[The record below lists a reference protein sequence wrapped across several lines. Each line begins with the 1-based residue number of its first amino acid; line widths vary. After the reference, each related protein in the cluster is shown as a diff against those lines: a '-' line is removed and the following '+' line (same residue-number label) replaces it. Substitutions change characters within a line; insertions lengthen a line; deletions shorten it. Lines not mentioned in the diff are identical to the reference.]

1 MKKTYGLALFLAAAL
16 TLPIAAE
23 PLQEAAGNVLPPSMT
38 LTALS
43 GERSISFR
51 GETFP
56 YQAWQLLMQGREKDS
71 VLAGYVFEADIAAVD
86 HAELAP
92 FFHYGLTK
100 DDYRG
105 LSEVN
110 KAFFDTAS
118 PLHQALLRSVSD
130 WADAMMGGAGAH
142 LQTTLSDLEPIRRVS
157 GTKSILYTAGA
168 RLTFSSEGIILPL
181 YAKGF
186 LYRDGNSYRGLLL
199 LVPDE
204 SKRPLSYAMEDMA
217 IEAANAAAARDR
229 KAFIEN
235 LSREQGLNKKN

>member
-1 MKKTYGLALFLAAAL
+1 MKRKYGLAFLLAAAL
-16 TLPIAAE
+16 AWPVAAE
-23 PLQEAAGNVLPPSMT
+23 PLQEAAGKVLPPSMT

-43 GERSISFR
+43 GERSISFQ

-56 YQAWQLLMQGREKDS
+56 YQAWQLLMRGREKDP
-71 VLAGYVFEADIAAVD
+71 VLAGYVFEADIAAAD

-118 PLHQALLRSVSD
+118 PLHRALLQSVSD
-130 WADAMMGGAGAH
+130 WADAMMGGADAH

-199 LVPDE
+199 LAPDE

-217 IEAANAAAARDR
+217 IEAADAAAARER
-229 KAFIEN
+229 ETFIESLGN
-235 LSREQGLNKKN
+235 H

>member
-1 MKKTYGLALFLAAAL
+1 MKRKYGLAFLLAAAL
-16 TLPIAAE
+16 ACPVAAE
-23 PLQEAAGNVLPPSMT
+23 SLQEAAGKVLPPSMT

-43 GERSISFR
+43 GERSISFQ

-56 YQAWQLLMQGREKDS
+56 YQAWQLLMRGREKDP
-71 VLAGYVFEADIAAVD
+71 VLAGYVFEADISATD
-86 HAELAP
+86 HAALDP

-110 KAFFDTAS
+110 KAFFDTVS
-118 PLHQALLRSVSD
+118 PLHRSLLQSVSD
-130 WADAMMGGAGAH
+130 WADAMMGGADAH

-157 GTKSILYTAGA
+157 GVKSILYTAGA

-186 LYRDGNSYRGLLL
+186 LYRDGDTYRGLLL

-217 IEAANAAAARDR
+217 IEAADAAAARDR

-235 LSREQGLNKKN
+235 LSREHGANKKN